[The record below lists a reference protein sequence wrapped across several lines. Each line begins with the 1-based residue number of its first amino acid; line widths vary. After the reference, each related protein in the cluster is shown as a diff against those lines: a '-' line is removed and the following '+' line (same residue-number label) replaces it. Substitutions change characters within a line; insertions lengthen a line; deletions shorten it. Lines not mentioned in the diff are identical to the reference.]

1 MENRNSTLNA
11 AKENLNVA
19 KEKVERISKSAQ
31 GWIIPLA
38 RFGFA
43 AKGVVYIII
52 GILAALAAFTGG
64 GKKTD
69 SRGAFEEI
77 LSQPFGRVLLGTVA
91 IGLAGYAV
99 WRFVQAIQDTEN
111 KGSEAKGIAVRIGYA
126 VIGAIHFVLAFSA
139 ARMVF
144 GSGDN
149 KTSEQSSKEWTAT
162 FLAQPLGQWLVGAA
176 GVGFIAVAIFHF
188 YQAYTTKF
196 RESEKLM
203 TDEMDDKTETFA
215 TRVGQFGLAARG
227 VVFGIIGGFLV
238 QAALQSN
245 ANKTRGLSGAL
256 RALEQQSYGQLLLGV
271 VALGLIAYGFHM
283 FVLARYRRMI
293 I

>member
-1 MENRNSTLNA
+1 MENRSSTLSA

-19 KEKVERISKSAQ
+19 KDKVERISKSAQ

-52 GILAALAAFTGG
+52 GVFAALAAFTSG

-77 LSQPFGRVLLGTVA
+77 LSKPFGKVLLGAVA

-99 WRFVQAIQDTEN
+99 WRIVQAIQDTEN
-111 KGSEAKGIAVRIGYA
+111 KGSEAKGIAVRVGYA
-126 VIGAIHFVLAFSA
+126 FIGAIHIALAFSA
-139 ARMVF
+139 AQMVF

-149 KTSEQSSKEWTAT
+149 KSSEQSSKEWTAT
-162 FLAQPLGQWLVGAA
+162 LLAQPLGQWLVGAI
-176 GVGFIAVAIFHF
+176 GLGFIAVAISHF
-188 YQAYTTKF
+188 YKAYTAKF
-196 RESEKLM
+196 REKLM
-203 TDEMDDKTETFA
+203 TDQMDNKTETFA

-238 QAALQSN
+238 QAALQSS
-245 ANKTRGLSGAL
+245 ANETRGLSGAL

>member
-1 MENRNSTLNA
+1 
-11 AKENLNVA
+11 
-19 KEKVERISKSAQ
+19 
-31 GWIIPLA
+31 
-38 RFGFA
+38 
-43 AKGVVYIII
+43 
-52 GILAALAAFTGG
+52 
-64 GKKTD
+64 
-69 SRGAFEEI
+69 
-77 LSQPFGRVLLGTVA
+77 
-91 IGLAGYAV
+91 
-99 WRFVQAIQDTEN
+99 
-111 KGSEAKGIAVRIGYA
+111 
-126 VIGAIHFVLAFSA
+126 
-139 ARMVF
+139 
-144 GSGDN
+144 
-149 KTSEQSSKEWTAT
+149 
-162 FLAQPLGQWLVGAA
+162 
-176 GVGFIAVAIFHF
+176 
-188 YQAYTTKF
+188 
-196 RESEKLM
+196 M